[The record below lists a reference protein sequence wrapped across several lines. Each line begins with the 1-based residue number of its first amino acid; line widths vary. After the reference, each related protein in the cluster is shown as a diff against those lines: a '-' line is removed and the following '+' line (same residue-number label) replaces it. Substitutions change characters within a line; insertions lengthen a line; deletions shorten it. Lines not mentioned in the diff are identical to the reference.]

1 MEKLINELVEMAEEG
16 YDEILLVRNKKFNS
30 IGIYFTEDEKVI
42 PKEYIIGT
50 LDLLVYNTYDDIKEE
65 IESMI
70 NE

>member
-1 MEKLINELVEMAEEG
+1 MKKLINQLLEMAEEG
-16 YDEILLVRNKKFNS
+16 YEEILLAWDKTFNS
-30 IGIYFTEDEKVI
+30 VGIYFTEDEKVI

-50 LDLLVYNTYDDIKEE
+50 LDLSVYNTFADIKEE